1 MARGPRASWRERFH
15 RLYPEREVIF
25 RSRGKVRYVAMS
37 ARVQAALT
45 AVALAGLTWVVVA
58 SVGLFL
64 ERDVIAA
71 RNAEIAELQTQYA
84 VMAEDLE
91 ATRQEFEA
99 KTLEFE
105 VKHRHLVAAVAQKEA
120 LEEGLGDAL
129 RERDEAL
136 GERDEA
142 REEGATLARRL
153 GRLESDLRSAANAT
167 ANSAT
172 SLAYARASL
181 DATSGDR
188 DRALDARARIED
200 RSDLLETR
208 LSELRDSQVELLARI
223 YERAESN
230 IAALETTLALTGLDV
245 QGLIQESQTD
255 RVGMGGPLA
264 GFDAR
269 SPTVAPEFGQ
279 GYETAVARLEGHL
292 ERWEDLKYVL
302 RRVPLAA
309 PTDSYYISSG
319 FGKAQ
324 GSPHQALGHAL
335 RHRFFEYLPDPGA
348 QHRGRHR
355 HLQQPQRT
363 LRPDGR
369 DRPRAGPEDALRSF
383 AQIVGPNRRRGGVS
397 PRDRPDGEHRE
408 KHWLTRSLRDSLG
421 RRPPGRRELLE
432 SGETC
437 FQKMSARMAAARRR
451 QTARYRR
458 SSATI

>member
-319 FGKAQ
+319 FGKRRDPLTKRWAMHYGTDFSSTFQ
-324 GSPHQALGHAL
+324 TPVLSTAAGTVTYSGRNGPYGLMVEIDHGLGLKTRYGHLHKSLVRTGDVVGFRHEIGRMGSTGRSTGSHVHYEIVLAGVPQDAENFLKA
-335 RHRFFEYLPDPGA
+335 
-348 QHRGRHR
+348 GRHV
-355 HLQQPQRT
+355 
-363 LRPDGR
+363 
-369 DRPRAGPEDALRSF
+369 F
-383 AQIVGPNRRRGGVS
+383 
-397 PRDRPDGEHRE
+397 
-408 KHWLTRSLRDSLG
+408 K
-421 RRPPGRRELLE
+421 
-432 SGETC
+432 
-437 FQKMSARMAAARRR
+437 K
-451 QTARYRR
+451 
-458 SSATI
+458 